1 MAVAAQVSRAGRTEI
16 GPDRSSCWGEV
27 TLGAERPTI
36 AGAKAHSGFWAVAF
50 LYLVVS
56 MGATLQ
62 GPLYV
67 LYQDRWHFSGFVL
80 TLIYAAFP
88 IGVLVALIL
97 FGGLADRIGRRP
109 VLVATTILA
118 AISAVSFLLA
128 NGVAVLYAGRAI
140 GGLAGGLAQ
149 GAATAALIDLAP
161 GQSRRLAT
169 VVTTAATLGGF
180 ALGGLLAGVVT
191 TLAPSPLESV
201 YAVYLIL
208 LLAATTGFP
217 RIPSGAEPGLS
228 GPLLRPAPISL
239 PRVHRGAVIAAGT
252 SATAALALLGFY
264 ASVVSI
270 YLRTNLNEHSQLIS
284 GTMVF
289 AVYSAAVGAQLALG
303 RLTTRAVRVAGLFVL
318 LAGLTTL
325 IAALDARSLLGFTF
339 ATLTCGAGAGL
350 TWMSGLATV
359 SATAVEHRAGILST
373 FYVIAYVGLVIPLVL
388 AGAAM
393 LWASPMEVV
402 IGFSLVIS
410 VLAGGGAGYLWR
422 NEAAAPLIAEPSP
435 PAG

>member
-88 IGVLVALIL
+88 IGVLVTLIL

-149 GAATAALIDLAP
+149 GAAAAALIDLAP
-161 GQSRRLAT
+161 RHSRRLAT

-191 TLAPSPLESV
+191 TLAAAPLESV

-217 RIPSGAEPGLS
+217 SHPQWRRTRVEWTAATARSDQSPTRPSGCGDRCGDIRDRRPCPSGVLRISRVHLFAYQPERAQPSHLGDDGLRR
-228 GPLLRPAPISL
+228 LLRRGRCPACS
-239 PRVHRGAVIAAGT
+239 
-252 SATAALALLGFY
+252 
-264 ASVVSI
+264 
-270 YLRTNLNEHSQLIS
+270 RTTDYPS
-284 GTMVF
+284 GTC
-289 AVYSAAVGAQLALG
+289 G
-303 RLTTRAVRVAGLFVL
+303 RPFVL